1 LNGPEVSMDNPK
13 LIRKLQDH
21 FLVKPIEETKSR
33 RVRYNLSNMTLID
46 PSMGQAAEIS
56 KIIDYTVMHHK

>member
-1 LNGPEVSMDNPK
+1 MDNPK

-21 FLVKPIEETKSR
+21 FLVKPIEETKGR
-33 RVRYNLSNMTLID
+33 RVRYNLSNMSQID
-46 PSMGQAAEIS
+46 TSMGQAAEIS